1 MEDPLMPKQSAPKVR
16 KRLVRTQGK
25 TYSYWSVDLGVVDGK
40 RKFQNFKTKR
50 EAEQQLKDLRTE
62 QGLIGRD
69 AFRLTQHAKKD
80 AAAALQILNGSAT
93 LTEAAEFYQAHTAPI
108 GGSQTVAEM
117 FDYYLERKTVAGL
130 SEHHLATLRS
140 RVGRFAQQFGDMQL
154 HEIATQDI
162 EKWFDNRGFRGTNR
176 NNYKLY
182 LSGFFNFAVQA
193 KHLRANPVEGVMKSK
208 AAARRQQPRIFTIAE
223 AQALLNTA
231 MANEPEMTPYFAIGM
246 FAGLRPIA
254 ELAAL
259 DWGKINW
266 DSKEIFVY
274 STKTD
279 QARYVDMSDNLIQW
293 LLPCRRK
300 TGLIY
305 YTRCRFE
312 KVVRQAGVKWGIDAM
327 RHTFGSYHL
336 KQHDSVNA
344 TILQMGH
351 RGDKTLFANY
361 RAAVSRDIAKEFWNI
376 SPRTA
381 AEKTINFPQPVAN

>member
-1 MEDPLMPKQSAPKVR
+1 MPKQSAPKVR

-25 TYSYWSVDLGVVDGK
+25 TYRYWSVDLGVVDGK
-40 RKFQNFKTKR
+40 RKFENFKTKR
-50 EAEQQLKDLRTE
+50 EAEQHLKKLRTE

-69 AFRLTQHAKKD
+69 AVRMTQHAKKD

-93 LTEAAEFYQAHTAPI
+93 LIEAAEFYQAHTAPI
-108 GGSQTVAEM
+108 GGSQTVAAM
-117 FDYYLERKTVAGL
+117 FDYYLGRKTVAGL
-130 SEHHLATLRS
+130 SDHHLATLRS
-140 RVGRFAQQFGDMQL
+140 RVGRFTEQFGDTQL
-154 HEIATQDI
+154 HEITTRDI
-162 EKWFDNRGFRGTNR
+162 EEWFDDNGFRGTNR

-208 AAARRQQPRIFTIAE
+208 AAGRRRQPRIFTIAE
-223 AQALLNTA
+223 TQALLNAATEH
-231 MANEPEMTPYFAIGM
+231 EPEMAPYFAIGM

-259 DWGKINW
+259 DWDKIKW

-279 QARYVDMSDNLIQW
+279 QARYVDMSDNLMQW
-293 LLPCRRK
+293 LLPFRRK
-300 TGLIY
+300 KGLIY
-305 YTRCRFE
+305 FTRCRFE
-312 KVVRQAGVKWGIDAM
+312 KVVRKAGVKWGIDAM

-351 RGDKTLFANY
+351 RGDKTLFAHY
-361 RAAVSRDIAKEFWNI
+361 RAAVSREDAKMFWNI
-376 SPRTA
+376 SPKLTA
-381 AEKTINFPQPVAN
+381 GETINFPRSVAG